1 MHHLTLTEARQVA
14 VRAQLLDAHRLTE
27 LREMVEHLTYLPV
40 DLTAAIAPAA
50 DLVAWTRLGS
60 SYSPD
65 DLVEA
70 LAGRELVEHAA
81 MARPMH
87 DLRLLRAEMAA
98 WPPWQHTRDWQEANE
113 LFQAEVLDALEDSG
127 PMLAREIHAAAQ
139 VPWRSSGWNTD
150 RNVTMMLELLEH
162 QGVVAVDGRRG
173 RQRLWNLAS
182 RVHRPGDTVPEP
194 EASQERDRRRLHA
207 LGIAR
212 SRGTE
217 LPGEPIHV
225 GDAGEPAQVEGTTG
239 EGRGEWR
246 IDPSYLDGDFAG
258 RTALLSPFDALVR
271 DRRRMETLFGFDYVL
286 EMYKP
291 VAARRWGYFA
301 LPVLH
306 HDRLVG
312 KLDATAD
319 RKAGRFFV
327 DAVHEDG
334 RWTARMRR
342 EVDAEVT
349 ALADWLGLSRA

>member
-1 MHHLTLTEARQVA
+1 VHHLTLAEARQVA
-14 VRAQLLDAHRLTE
+14 VRAQLLDATRPTDLH
-27 LREMVEHLTYLPV
+27 EMVEHLTYLPV

-65 DLVEA
+65 DLVDA
-70 LAGRELVEHAA
+70 LAARELVEYDAQV
-81 MARPMH
+81 RPMD
-87 DLRLLRAEMAA
+87 DLRLLRAEMAT
-98 WPPWQHTRDWQEANE
+98 WPPWQQTRDWQEANE

-127 PMLAREIHAAAQ
+127 PMLAREIHASAQ

-173 RQRLWNLAS
+173 RQRLWNLAD
-182 RVHRPGDTVPEP
+182 RVHPPGETVPEP
-194 EASQERDRRRLHA
+194 EASRERDERRLHA

-212 SRGTE
+212 SRGAE
-217 LPGEPIHV
+217 IPGESIHV
-225 GDAGEPAQVEGTTG
+225 GDAGEPAQVEGVA
-239 EGRGEWR
+239 GEWR
-246 IDPSYLDGDFAG
+246 VDPSYLSGDFVG
-258 RTALLSPFDALVR
+258 RAALLSPFDALVR
-271 DRRRMETLFGFDYVL
+271 DRKRMEALFGFDYVL

-291 VAARRWGYFA
+291 AAKRRWGYFA

-319 RKAGRFFV
+319 RKAGRLFV
-327 DAVHEDG
+327 DALHEDG

-342 EVDAEVT
+342 DVDAEVS
-349 ALADWLGLSRA
+349 ALADWLGLARA